1 MFNKE
6 ALTYYLEEKID
17 LWGQTYKY
25 SILNAKVEV
34 NRILW
39 EFRRT
44 LTQTLDAK
52 NSS

>member
-1 MFNKE
+1 MG
-6 ALTYYLEEKID
+6 TD
-17 LWGQTYKY
+17 LQH

-39 EFRRT
+39 ELRRT

-52 NSS
+52 KFFLK